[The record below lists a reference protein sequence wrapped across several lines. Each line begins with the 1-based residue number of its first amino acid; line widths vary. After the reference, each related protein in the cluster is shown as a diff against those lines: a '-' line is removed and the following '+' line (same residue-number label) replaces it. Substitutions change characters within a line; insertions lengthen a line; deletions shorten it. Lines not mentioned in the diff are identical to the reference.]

1 MKLIKCAQFAKL
13 FLFLLTCSQLA
24 RMVRF
29 QTLCVLP
36 QQQQHNSDNNHNN
49 SEQQTSWINN
59 KSQIMQFNCCVLQAV
74 IIAAKGAGLGAG
86 RQGV

>member
-1 MKLIKCAQFAKL
+1 MKLIKFAQFAKL

-36 QQQQHNSDNNHNN
+36 QQQQHNINYNNNN
-49 SEQQTSWINN
+49 SD
-59 KSQIMQFNCCVLQAV
+59 KL
-74 IIAAKGAGLGAG
+74 IIARTAH
-86 RQGV
+86 